1 MDKTKSESAPDK
13 KETGSKKKPKVKN
26 DAQLLIRINGVERD
40 EFLAL
45 CDDLDTSAARE
56 IRRFIRSFIREH
68 QETDDQWGRKP
79 NIKEKKGITMSN
91 KVSKQVVS
99 IKKEIKARKA
109 KISKQEGKLKSLKK
123 KLKKVA

>member
-13 KETGSKKKPKVKN
+13 KETGSKKKSKVAKN

-68 QETDDQWGRKP
+68 QETDDQ
-79 NIKEKKGITMSN
+79 
-91 KVSKQVVS
+91 
-99 IKKEIKARKA
+99 
-109 KISKQEGKLKSLKK
+109 
-123 KLKKVA
+123 